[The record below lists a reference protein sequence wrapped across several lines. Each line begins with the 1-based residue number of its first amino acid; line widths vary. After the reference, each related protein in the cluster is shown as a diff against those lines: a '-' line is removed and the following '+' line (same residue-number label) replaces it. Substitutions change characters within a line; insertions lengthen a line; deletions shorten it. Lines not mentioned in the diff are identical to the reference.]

1 MAGRARHK
9 IVQISPPLV
18 PDRDDAGGGKGPCAC
33 GTHGELQRSPPLLD
47 LRVNVLSQ
55 AVVIMKRFLTFLAQY
70 IFLSLLGG
78 GLLSTIII
86 TSFSIFFF
94 FFVIFFLLKI
104 LIFLFITSFFFQF
117 VSFGFIPFSASFL
130 FSSSSSSLFL
140 SSASFFFLASSHV
153 FPFSWKQACHK
164 HIAALLSQLCAS
176 RYHIII

>member
-1 MAGRARHK
+1 M
-9 IVQISPPLV
+9 
-18 PDRDDAGGGKGPCAC
+18 
-33 GTHGELQRSPPLLD
+33 
-47 LRVNVLSQ
+47 LSQ
-55 AVVIMKRFLTFLAQY
+55 AAVIMKRFLTFLAQY

-117 VSFGFIPFSASFL
+117 VFFGFILFSASFL

-140 SSASFFFLASSHV
+140 SSASFFFLASSHD
-153 FPFSWKQACHK
+153 FPSRGNKRVTSTLPRYF
-164 HIAALLSQLCAS
+164 LSCAHRDITS
-176 RYHIII
+176 SFEPTKILNYYNIMSNILQFGHDNEHFFWNDGI